1 MQCSIIIP
9 VFNVEKYLD
18 QCLESVLN
26 QSYAD
31 FECIL
36 VNDGSTDN
44 SGYICDKWAR
54 KDNRFKVFHQDNQGV
69 SCARNNG
76 IDNANGEYIVFID
89 SDDWVD
95 KNYLEL
101 LMNNDSDYV
110 VSGVVVESNEIVLS
124 QSIPLQNIEFDLTLD
139 KIIDITQLLKKHLL
153 FGPVFKRYKTS
164 IIKSNKLYFNESFS
178 FGEDL
183 LFNFEYLKH
192 VTKIRTISQVTYHYR
207 RFESTTLST
216 KFEPNYW
223 DINYSQWLIMKA
235 FFLDNGLFVSP
246 LSDVMYQRL
255 WGIIY
260 DSIFIL
266 NKLQLGFIQSYKY
279 TRNILSIPEIKI
291 VEFDKCQFDSS
302 KWIKFLIKNRL
313 SLLFTLICKLKR

>member
-1 MQCSIIIP
+1 MISIIIP
-9 VFNVEKYLD
+9 VYNVEKYLD
-18 QCLESVLN
+18 QCLDSVLN

-44 SGYICDKWAR
+44 SGNICDKWAR
-54 KDNRFKVFHQDNQGV
+54 KDNRFKVIHQKNQGV

-76 IDNANGEYIVFID
+76 IDNANGKYIVFID

-110 VSGVVVESNEIVLS
+110 VSGVVVESNGIVFN
-124 QSIPLQNIEFDLTLD
+124 QNIPLQNVEIEFVQD
-139 KIIDITQLLKKHLL
+139 KIVDITQLFKKHLF
-153 FGPVFKRYKTS
+153 FGPVFKRYNSS
-164 IIKSNKLYFNESFS
+164 IIKNNKIYFNENFS
-178 FGEDL
+178 YGEDL
-183 LFNFEYLKH
+183 LFNFEYLKY
-192 VTKIRTISQVTYHYR
+192 VNKIRTISQATYHYR
-207 RFESTTLST
+207 RYENTTLST

-223 DINYSQWLIMKA
+223 DINYSQWLIMKE
-235 FFLDNGLFVSP
+235 FFLDKGLLISP
-246 LSDVMYQRL
+246 LTDAMYQRL

-291 VEFDKCQFDSS
+291 EEFDKCQFDSS
-302 KWIKFLIKNRL
+302 KWIKFLIKSRL